1 MVLQMLLEKDPES
14 EHLRTERMQETL
26 MEIQSRVLSKLGDA
40 KLKLASKDDSG
51 VCDVNEHRRRWRCQK
66 LILLEVTSF
75 FENS

>member
-40 KLKLASKDDSG
+40 KVKLASKDDSG
-51 VCDVNEHRRRWRCQK
+51 ECAVNEQALFLNVRGH
-66 LILLEVTSF
+66 LFLLNF
-75 FENS
+75 LMIY